1 MKKMPTHVGPY
12 RFVNHLGSGSFA
24 QVYRAVHDNNGEQVA
39 VKAILGKKLNSKL
52 RENLECEIRILKD
65 FKHPNIV
72 GLHGIDKT
80 SSRGEFI
87 FLVMEFCD
95 GGDLHQYLQKNGRLE
110 EYVVHIFMNDLANGL
125 KFMWSKKYIHRDL
138 KPQNLLLKSSMHS
151 SIPTLKIADFGFAR
165 HLEEAT
171 MAETTCGS
179 PLYMAPEILRL
190 QKYRANAD
198 LWSVGAIMFEMLT
211 KRPPFTGQGRRSLLN
226 NIEKGQLNIP
236 RSVVLS
242 PSAIELL
249 TGLLRV
255 KPTERMSFDAFLNC
269 TFLKITPS
277 RNRNVP
283 SSSSNNNNNNDNTLS
298 VEIPRGNNDN
308 FNNSNN
314 NNNNNNSDIVTGGG
328 TALGMDSLE
337 LDMSN
342 LTNASQSSV
351 HLTMNM
357 LTSSL
362 TNDRSNT
369 SSKNNSAN
377 NSKNSSIDK
386 FQSDD
391 EFVVVAASS
400 HNNNNNNNGN
410 NYDNEIY
417 NYINKNN
424 NQQQHYQQK
433 FTSKSIEKLSSQ
445 EQEALMAQIK
455 ERQEQA
461 EIARKERQNE
471 VAKDVV
477 ERFKKSKT
485 IVNHS
490 YLNAKG
496 LKNNY
501 GLTELNGSL
510 LVGLYSTQLQTKT
523 LRSLQYIS
531 PKSKNNTQEHIKRFV
546 SAAETKGC
554 IWTVGFD
561 WSEWTELKEVCVA
574 EGMATA
580 ASIWESCKI
589 PTISVM
595 SANFGHEAIK
605 NLRRWTNCKFI
616 LCFDLDRNGVGQAK
630 AQEIAANFHNIS
642 IRLPSEYG
650 DFNDLYQKDKD
661 AVRNEI
667 LDKGFKLKQ
676 HSFKTLTG
684 KAPER
689 KFIVENILPET
700 AVLISAIGG
709 IGKSFYLL
717 QTSLSINQGSGQFLG
732 HEIQT
737 QGNCLII
744 SNEDSIDELHRR
756 LELIDP
762 QRKRLEC
769 EYDTYLLSVP
779 DFGKPISL
787 VKDDSRNGLHL
798 TEQADELM
806 ESIGE
811 IKDLKMIVIDPI
823 SSVVSANLNDN
834 SVGQIYSTW
843 CALLSQ
849 KYSCAVVSVHHLT
862 KQALSSNGTSLMS
875 RQQIRGGSSLA
886 DSHRHC
892 INFFLPEPSDTE
904 KICLEMGVQ
913 FDPLKIVRAA
923 VVKSNG
929 PHDSTVK
936 TLVRENGLLKII
948 EDSDKL
954 EVSWE

>member
-1 MKKMPTHVGPY
+1 MDEMMKKMPTHVGPY

-283 SSSSNNNNNNDNTLS
+283 SSSSNNNNNNNDNNTLS

-424 NQQQHYQQK
+424 NQQQHYQQNR
-433 FTSKSIEKLSSQ
+433 KLSASSRNNSRDNLSILNKTTPTGIRSNNNNNNNIHNIYSNDNNNPMNANINVMNNNWTKNNVSTDTNKVNASGQ
-445 EQEALMAQIK
+445 FWENLWKRGLAVAHLADARMAILHNKVSLSRSWSLPAGLGTEETVCEALALSFAFYARALHLLQKSLDCIGGNDESRSVLWSSLHAVIDKADACRAQT
-455 ERQEQA
+455 RYAYRAA
-461 EIARKERQNE
+461 ESR
-471 VAKDVV
+471 
-477 ERFKKSKT
+477 KKSDNIQLKPEET
-485 IVNHS
+485 IM
-490 YLNAKG
+490 Y
-496 LKNNY
+496 
-501 GLTELNGSL
+501 
-510 LVGLYSTQLQTKT
+510 
-523 LRSLQYIS
+523 
-531 PKSKNNTQEHIKRFV
+531 
-546 SAAETKGC
+546 SAAISMGRRASALEELHKIKSGMSKKVTSTTTTPTTGKVDDGNNNDNDEKNDKL
-554 IWTVGFD
+554 FD
-561 WSEWTELKEVCVA
+561 
-574 EGMATA
+574 
-580 ASIWESCKI
+580 
-589 PTISVM
+589 
-595 SANFGHEAIK
+595 N
-605 NLRRWTNCKFI
+605 I
-616 LCFDLDRNGVGQAK
+616 L
-630 AQEIAANFHNIS
+630 
-642 IRLPSEYG
+642 
-650 DFNDLYQKDKD
+650 
-661 AVRNEI
+661 
-667 LDKGFKLKQ
+667 LKQ
-676 HSFKTLTG
+676 AQNLYFH
-684 KAPER
+684 AM
-689 KFIVENILPET
+689 
-700 AVLISAIGG
+700 
-709 IGKSFYLL
+709 YLL
-717 QTSLSINQGSGQFLG
+717 QDILRPETDIALTKGDLDGVELVYDAI
-732 HEIQT
+732 T
-737 QGNCLII
+737 QRVADL
-744 SNEDSIDELHRR
+744 SNEL
-756 LELIDP
+756 
-762 QRKRLEC
+762 
-769 EYDTYLLSVP
+769 
-779 DFGKPISL
+779 G
-787 VKDDSRNGLHL
+787 
-798 TEQADELM
+798 
-806 ESIGE
+806 
-811 IKDLKMIVIDPI
+811 
-823 SSVVSANLNDN
+823 DN
-834 SVGQIYSTW
+834 
-843 CALLSQ
+843 
-849 KYSCAVVSVHHLT
+849 
-862 KQALSSNGTSLMS
+862 
-875 RQQIRGGSSLA
+875 
-886 DSHRHC
+886 
-892 INFFLPEPSDTE
+892 F
-904 KICLEMGVQ
+904 
-913 FDPLKIVRAA
+913 
-923 VVKSNG
+923 
-929 PHDSTVK
+929 
-936 TLVRENGLLKII
+936 
-948 EDSDKL
+948 
-954 EVSWE
+954 